1 MVALACLSVL
11 ASAEARA
18 DDLSL
23 NVPVLG
29 ESAFGLTTTT
39 IARWRGDN
47 YDRNPEDD
55 DFFSLYERFEVY
67 LQGEEVRIESRT
79 DGFFPLG
86 LTECPPER
94 SENCYIESDL
104 HAERFSVRWER
115 GDYRVEAGDAQLIL
129 GRGIALSFRKED
141 LLGLDNSLQGGHVTV
156 NGERLRFEAHGGVAN
171 PQNLDPI
178 DLRILDTPRDWVIA
192 TSAGATLGADYD
204 LTVGGQYVRVWFE
217 DDDNSSNVDRSVDV
231 FGWFAEMPALLD
243 GQLSLYVEA
252 DAMLRRQTFSFTDEE
267 SRSSGRAVYG
277 SAQVQ
282 TERVTLLAEWKDYA
296 DFLVAPSVLE
306 GNVWRVYGSSPTVE
320 IDGPQRIRGQA
331 NHRGGSLRLDYAFMP
346 GPWSF
351 RVQQV
356 AYGLAEEAGSDPWDG
371 VLVTHS
377 AVGLT
382 RRQEWGDDIKWDFDI
397 LLGYRRET
405 YLHDP
410 INPDVDDGDLDQ
422 RMIHGSLSASVGWD
436 EHAFELSADHR
447 GETER
452 RLTLTDFQ
460 QGGVSVTYS
469 WRVKLAA
476 TATVRWS
483 DENASVTEDRQDE
496 LYGFLGGS
504 TYPSVEFKWIFSPGT
519 FTSIFAGATPGGRL
533 CSGGVC
539 RDVPPFEG
547 ISLQFVGRL

>member
-1 MVALACLSVL
+1 MPL
-11 ASAEARA
+11 
-18 DDLSL
+18 
-23 NVPVLG
+23 LG
-29 ESAFGLTTTT
+29 ESAFGLTSTS

-47 YDRNPEDD
+47 YNRNLDDD
-55 DFFSLYERFEVY
+55 DFFSFYERFEVY
-67 LQGEEVRIESRT
+67 LQSEEVRIESRT
-79 DGFFPLG
+79 DGFLPLG
-86 LTECPPER
+86 EAECPPER
-94 SENCYIESDL
+94 SENCYIEGDL
-104 HAERFSVRWER
+104 RPERFSLRWER
-115 GDYRVEAGDAQLIL
+115 GEYRLEAGDARLIM
-129 GRGIALSFRKED
+129 GRGIALAFRKED
-141 LLGLDNSLQGGHVTV
+141 LLGLDNSLQGGHFAFTGDRV
-156 NGERLRFEAHGGVAN
+156 RFDAHGGVAN

-192 TSAGATLGADYD
+192 TSAAATVGADYG
-204 LTVGGQYVRVWFE
+204 LTFGGQYVRVWFE

-252 DAMLRRQTFSFTDEE
+252 DAMLRRQTFSFTGDEA
-267 SRSSGRAVYG
+267 RTSGRAVYG

-282 TERVTLLAEWKDYA
+282 TERVTLLAEWKDYD

-306 GNVWRVYGSSPTVE
+306 GNVWRVYNSSPTVE

-331 NHRGGSLRLDYAFMP
+331 NHRGGSLRFDYAFMP

-356 AYGLAEEAGSDPWDG
+356 AYGLAEEAGENPWDG
-371 VLVTHS
+371 VFVTHS

-382 RRQEWGDDIKWDFDI
+382 RRQEWGDDYTWDFDI
-397 LLGYRRET
+397 LVGYRRET

-410 INPDVDDGDLDQ
+410 ISPDIDRGDLDQ
-422 RMIHGSLSASVGWD
+422 RMIHGALSASLASGD
-436 EHAFELSADHR
+436 HAFELSADHR

-452 RLTLTDFQ
+452 RLMLADFQ
-460 QGGVSVTYS
+460 QGGVSLTYS
-469 WRVKLAA
+469 WGVKLAA
-476 TATVRWS
+476 TATLRWS
-483 DENASVTEDRQDE
+483 DENTFVTRERQDGI
-496 LYGFLGGS
+496 YGFVGGEY
-504 TYPSVEFKWIFSPGT
+504 YPSVELKWIFSPGT
-519 FTSIFAGATPGGRL
+519 FASVFAGATPGGRL